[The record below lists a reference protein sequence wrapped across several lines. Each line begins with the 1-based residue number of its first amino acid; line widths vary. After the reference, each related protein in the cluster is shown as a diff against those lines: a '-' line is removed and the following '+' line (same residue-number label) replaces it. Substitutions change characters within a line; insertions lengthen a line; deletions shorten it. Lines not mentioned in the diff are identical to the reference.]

1 VLGQRKLQKR
11 GLFQIRPARLGYLA
25 VNPSSQAIVVVP
37 AEGKT
42 MFSRFTRSI
51 RIVTAKTQIKK
62 VIQFGRT
69 LPLSLETAKTRFV
82 RAPTAGERN
91 RGPRAFLFGAQGQNE
106 VYPVRARLYL
116 SLEMA
121 KNEVY
126 PGEAARLA

>member
-1 VLGQRKLQKR
+1 
-11 GLFQIRPARLGYLA
+11 
-25 VNPSSQAIVVVP
+25 
-37 AEGKT
+37 